1 MLRLAVCRAW
11 DDSAVTSS
19 LLVVLARVPGPLVT
33 GFLATVGSFVLGFAV
48 MTDCTNTYSC
58 STSSCG
64 PCSATNALL
73 VVGWA
78 LQGVLFAVAL
88 ALWLPRVVRRLRR
101 PTLVALA
108 LVVPM
113 VSVLAF
119 AGVFWAADRSYC
131 RPGQD
136 TGGRDDYCDVR

>member
-1 MLRLAVCRAW
+1 MLRPTVSPSH
-11 DDSAVTSS
+11 DDEAMAS

-33 GFLATVGSFVLGFAV
+33 GFLATVGSFVVGFAV
-48 MTDCTNTYSC
+48 MNDCTNNYSC

-64 PCSATNALL
+64 PCSAANALL
-73 VVGWA
+73 VGGWV
-78 LQGVLFAVAL
+78 LQGVLFAVTL
-88 ALWLPRVVRRLRR
+88 ALWLPRVVRRIRQ

-119 AGVFWAADRSYC
+119 AGVFWAADHSYC

-136 TGGRDDYCDVR
+136 TGGRGDYCNVR